1 MRCGNCA
8 TENARGNKFCT
19 GCGGALDFQCGQCG
33 RAVPPAARFCG
44 SCGAPQAAG
53 PRVTSQGERKQ
64 ATVLF
69 VDIVGSTEL
78 IANLD
83 AEQAGQRLQ
92 PAVAAMVEA
101 VRRFD
106 GTVLGKTGDGLKAIF
121 GAPRAQEGHALL
133 ACQAALAM
141 QAAMTGQSDPR
152 PIRIRI
158 GLHSGEVVAGA
169 DEIELQAQGIT
180 LHIGSRLEQAAEPG
194 AILMSAACRDLAGA
208 YCDTEPAGWRPLKGL
223 PAPVEVFRLVGLKPG
238 GDSERFRDD
247 SAAPMR
253 GRSAE
258 LDVLKQALLDAE
270 RRAGS
275 VIGIIAPPGVGKS
288 RLCYEFGEWC
298 RQRQADVFEARAHVF
313 GKATPLLPVLELM
326 RALFRISPTMDPAL
340 ARRQVEQR
348 LLSLDQSL
356 ADDLPIL
363 ADFLGLPVPE
373 LEGHGVDPKVRRAR
387 LRNLVV
393 GMIKAPRH
401 PTSVIIFEDLHWL
414 DEPSQDFLQTIVEAA
429 ADTNLV
435 VVLNYR
441 PTWSSPWLGLPH
453 YRQLALAE
461 LSHGDIERLVRD
473 LVGHDPS
480 LGKTIADVARQS
492 DGNPFFAE
500 ELVRALARSGV
511 LVGERGRYR
520 FEPAGRY
527 DPVLPPTI
535 EAAIGARIDILPERE
550 KVLLQIGAVI
560 GKEYPTALVCEIAG
574 ISRKQAG
581 ELFDRL
587 CQLDLVK
594 ACSTVHGPGFA
605 FRHPLIQEVSYAMQL
620 RSRKATLHAA
630 VADAIA
636 QSDWG
641 LQDEFAALLSHHYEA
656 AGQGVA
662 AARHLVRSVAWIGR
676 TNAAEAFRQSKKTRQ
691 LLGTQADSKDV
702 EMMRA
707 VASAAVLTFGWR
719 VGMTPDEAEPY
730 TEEALRYAREFA
742 DDEAGP
748 EVLMQ
753 YGRFKAATGSA
764 DEYAE
769 LMEEALAM
777 PGTDLGRI
785 ATIQACL
792 AQAHWMSGLL
802 PQAEAACNTAL
813 ETLAARRRR
822 GVNGIVG
829 LDAPPHT
836 SFDVELWIN
845 CLKAEILVWQ
855 GRFGDASTLLDE
867 AFRAEGTQRE
877 APVVLYIAHLASVE
891 LACHAKDSTRA
902 RRHADRILAYADQS
916 EIPYLRVNALFAS
929 ARAAAAANDCSEAVR
944 ALKMSLEFAAAANA
958 GHEKQSRLLAELSYA
973 QYGSGHFGEAT
984 QTARSAIVMARR
996 RHHRLAECL
1005 ASMVHGAGIAIMN
1018 GPVVNVEAEQYLA
1031 RADDLVRATGAA
1043 LLASRL
1049 DALRTDMRGRL
1060 SARGQ
1065 PAGGHVND
1073 ASGGANGRHGQ

>member
-1 MRCGNCA
+1 MTFAESGGPAMRCANCE
-8 TENARGNKFCT
+8 TENAPGNKFCT
-19 GCGGALDFQCGQCG
+19 GCGGALDSQCAQCG
-33 RAVPPAARFCG
+33 RAVSPAARFCG
-44 SCGAPQAAG
+44 SCGAPQAVAV
-53 PRVTSQGERKQ
+53 PRGSPQGERKQ

-78 IANLD
+78 IAGLD

-92 PAVAAMVEA
+92 PAVAIMVEA

-141 QAAMTGQSDPR
+141 QAAMAGQSDPR
-152 PIRIRI
+152 SIRIRI

-169 DEIELQAQGIT
+169 DEVELEAQGIT

-194 AILMSAACRDLAGA
+194 AILMSAACHELAGA
-208 YCDTEPAGWRPLKGL
+208 YCEAEAAGWRPLKGI
-223 PAPVEVFRLVGLKPG
+223 PSPVEVFRLVGLKPD

-253 GRSAE
+253 GRALE
-258 LDVLKQALLDAE
+258 LDFLKQALLDAE
-270 RRAGS
+270 RHAGS
-275 VIGIIAPPGVGKS
+275 VIGIMAPPGVGKS

-298 RQRQADVFEARAHVF
+298 RQRQVDVFEARAHVF
-313 GKATPLLPVLELM
+313 GRATPLLPILELM
-326 RALFRISPTMDPAL
+326 RALFRIAPTMEPAL
-340 ARRQVEQR
+340 ARRQIEER
-348 LLSLDQSL
+348 LLALDPSL
-356 ADDLPIL
+356 ADDLPFL
-363 ADFLGLPVPE
+363 ADFVGLPVPE
-373 LEGHGVDPKVRRAR
+373 LEGQGVDPKVRHAR
-387 LRNLVV
+387 LRHLVV
-393 GMIKAPRH
+393 GMVKAATQ

-429 ADTNLV
+429 TGTNFV

-441 PTWSSPWLGLPH
+441 PTWSCPWLGLPH

-461 LSHGDIERLVRD
+461 LDHGDTERLVRD
-473 LVGHDPS
+473 LVGDDPA
-480 LGKTIADVARQS
+480 LTKTIADVARQS

-511 LVGERGRYR
+511 LAGERGHYR
-520 FEPAGRY
+520 LEPAGRY
-527 DPVLPPTI
+527 DPILPPTI

-550 KVLLQIGAVI
+550 KVLLQIAAVI
-560 GKEYPTALVCEIAG
+560 GKEYPTALICEVAG
-574 ISRKQAG
+574 ISRQQASQ
-581 ELFDRL
+581 LFDRL

-594 ACSTVHGPGFA
+594 ACTTVHGPGFA
-605 FRHPLIQEVSYAMQL
+605 FRHPLIQEVTYAMQL
-620 RSRKATLHAA
+620 RSRKAALHAA
-630 VADAIA
+630 VADAIG

-662 AARHLVRSVAWIGR
+662 AARHLVRSAGWIGR

-691 LLGTQADSKDV
+691 LLGTQADSKDI

-707 VASAAVLTFGWR
+707 IASAAVLTYGWR

-764 DEYAE
+764 DEYAA

-777 PGTDLGRI
+777 PATDLGRI

-792 AQAHWMSGLL
+792 AQAHWYSGLL
-802 PQAEAACNTAL
+802 LKAEAACNTAL
-813 ETLAARRRR
+813 QTLAVRQRQ

-845 CLKAEILVWQ
+845 CLKAQILVWL
-855 GRFGDASTLLDE
+855 GRFDDATLLLDE
-867 AFRAEGTQRE
+867 AFQVEGTNRE
-877 APVVLYIAHLASVE
+877 APVVQYLAHLASVE
-891 LACHAKDSTRA
+891 LACHAKDAARA
-902 RRHADRILAYADQS
+902 RRHADRIRAYADQS

-929 ARAAAAANDCSEAVR
+929 ARAATATNDCTEAVR
-944 ALKMSLEFAAAANA
+944 ELQKSLEFAATANA
-958 GHEKQSRLLAELSYA
+958 GREHQSHLLAELSYA
-973 QYGSGHFGEAT
+973 QYGSGRFGEAAE
-984 QTARSAIVMARR
+984 TARSAIAMARQR
-996 RHHRLAECL
+996 NHRLAECL
-1005 ASMVHGAGIAIMN
+1005 GSMVHGAGIAVMN
-1018 GPVVNVEAEQYLA
+1018 GPVVSEEAEQYLA
-1031 RADDLVRATGAA
+1031 RAADLVRVTGAA
-1043 LLASRL
+1043 LLGSRL
-1049 DALRTDMRGRL
+1049 EMLRTDMKGRL
-1060 SARGQ
+1060 GK
-1065 PAGGHVND
+1065 GH
-1073 ASGGANGRHGQ
+1073 

>member
-1 MRCGNCA
+1 MRCANCA
-8 TENARGNKFCT
+8 TENAPGNKFCT
-19 GCGGALDFQCGQCG
+19 GCGTALESRCGQCG
-33 RAVPPAARFCG
+33 RAIPPTARFCG
-44 SCGAPQAAG
+44 ACGTPHAVTV
-53 PRVTSQGERKQ
+53 PRVAPQGERKQ

-78 IANLD
+78 IAGLD

-92 PAVAAMVEA
+92 PVVAIMVEA

-141 QAAMTGQSDPR
+141 QAAMAGQPDSG
-152 PIRIRI
+152 PIRIRV

-169 DEIELQAQGIT
+169 EEAELEAQGIT
-180 LHIGSRLEQAAEPG
+180 LHIASRIEQAAEPG
-194 AILMSAACRDLAGA
+194 AILLSAACRELAAA
-208 YCDTEPAGWRPLKGL
+208 YCDTEPAGWRPLKGI

-247 SAAPMR
+247 GGAPMR
-253 GRSAE
+253 GRTAE
-258 LDVLKQALLDAE
+258 LDILKQALLDAE
-270 RRAGS
+270 RHAGG
-275 VIGIIAPPGVGKS
+275 VIGVMASPGVGKS

-298 RQRQADVFEARAHVF
+298 RQRQVDVFEARAHVF
-313 GKATPLLPVLELM
+313 GKATPLLPILELM

-340 ARRQVEQR
+340 ARRQIESR
-348 LLSLDQSL
+348 LLSLDASL
-356 ADDLPIL
+356 ADDLPFL
-363 ADFLGLPVPE
+363 VDFVGLPAPE
-373 LEGHGVDPKVRRAR
+373 LEGQGIDPKVRHAR

-393 GMIKAPRH
+393 RMVKASGQ

-429 ADTNLV
+429 AGTNFV

-441 PTWSSPWLGLPH
+441 PSWTCPWLGLPH

-461 LSHGDIERLVRD
+461 LDHGDVERLVHD
-473 LVGHDPS
+473 LVGDEPA
-480 LGKTIADVARQS
+480 LTKTIADVAWKS

-511 LVGERGRYR
+511 LAGERGHYR
-520 FEPAGRY
+520 FESDGRF
-527 DPVLPPTI
+527 DPILPPTI
-535 EAAIGARIDILPERE
+535 EAAIGARIDVLPERE
-550 KVLLQIGAVI
+550 KVLLQIAAVI
-560 GKEYPTALVCEIAG
+560 GKEYPTALVCEVAG
-574 ISRKQAG
+574 ISRQQAG
-581 ELFDRL
+581 QLFDRL

-594 ACSTVHGPGFA
+594 PCTTVQGPGFA
-605 FRHPLIQEVSYAMQL
+605 FRHPLIQEVTYAMQL
-620 RSRKATLHAA
+620 RSRKAALHAS

-662 AARHLVRSVAWIGR
+662 AARHLVRSAGWIGR

-691 LLGTQADSKDV
+691 LLGTQADSKDI

-707 VASAAVLTFGWR
+707 IASAAVLTFGWR
-719 VGMTPDEAEPY
+719 VGMTPDEAESY

-748 EVLMQ
+748 EALMQ

-764 DEYAE
+764 DDYAA

-777 PGTDLGRI
+777 PVTDLGRI

-802 PQAEAACNTAL
+802 PKAEAACNTAL
-813 ETLAARRRR
+813 KTLAVRRRR
-822 GVNGIVG
+822 GVNGVVG
-829 LDAPPHT
+829 LDAPPYT

-855 GRFGDASTLLDE
+855 GRFDDAGVLLDE
-867 AFRAEGTQRE
+867 AFQAEGTKRE
-877 APVVLYIAHLASVE
+877 APVVQYIAHLASVE
-891 LACHAKDSTRA
+891 LACHARDPAGA
-902 RRHADRILAYADQS
+902 RRHADRIRAYADES

-929 ARAAAAANDCSEAVR
+929 ARAAIAASDCSEAVR
-944 ALKMSLEFAAAANA
+944 ALQMSLEIVATANV
-958 GHEKQSRLLAELSYA
+958 GREKHSRLLAELSYA
-973 QYGSGHFGEAT
+973 QYGSGCFGEAIE
-984 QTARSAIVMARR
+984 TARRAIEMARR

-1005 ASMVHGAGIAIMN
+1005 ASMVHGAGIAVMN
-1018 GPVVNVEAEQYLA
+1018 GPVVNMEAEQYLA
-1031 RADDLVRATGAA
+1031 RAADLVRATGAA

-1049 DALRTDMRGRL
+1049 ETLRTDMRGRL
-1060 SARGQ
+1060 SARG
-1065 PAGGHVND
+1065 
-1073 ASGGANGRHGQ
+1073 